1 MALISFPI
9 GTGYDHF
16 PILFFFHWW
25 WYLFLPALSFNPTFT
40 RRVTLKGEGVY
51 ESLEWKW
58 GHYAFVILLINWLL
72 RRFIIQSLVV
82 FSWCEMIERA
92 THFFFKQ
99 LLINIFT
106 NKTGPN
112 WIDAAARWLDFVWDL
127 QTFPLQQ
134 TCAFTVI
141 PFLYQS
147 ISSQV
152 QEALEPCRY
161 WYSFLFLCLIDPQ
174 CPVCFPRD
182 VFKVQ
187 QQGAKKKKARS
198 IHH

>member
-1 MALISFPI
+1 MTIFP
-9 GTGYDHF
+9 F
-16 PILFFFHWW
+16 SFFFIDDDICFYLLCRSIRPSRDERWRCLRELGMKMRSLRLRDSFNQLITTSFH
-25 WYLFLPALSFNPTFT
+25 YSKSSRLFLVRNDWTSDP
-40 RRVTLKGEGVY
+40 
-51 ESLEWKW
+51 
-58 GHYAFVILLINWLL
+58 
-72 RRFIIQSLVV
+72 
-82 FSWCEMIERA
+82 
-92 THFFFKQ
+92 FFFKQ

-187 QQGAKKKKARS
+187 QQGANKKKARS

>member
-92 THFFFKQ
+92 THFFLKTTFNKHFHKQ
-99 LLINIFT
+99 NRSQLDWCCCEMVRFRLGLANFPFTADLCVYSNPFFVSVHFLSSPRSPWTVSLLIQFSLFML
-106 NKTGPN
+106 N
-112 WIDAAARWLDFVWDL
+112 WSTMSRLLSTWRLQSSTARSK
-127 QTFPLQQ
+127 Q
-134 TCAFTVI
+134 
-141 PFLYQS
+141 
-147 ISSQV
+147 
-152 QEALEPCRY
+152 
-161 WYSFLFLCLIDPQ
+161 
-174 CPVCFPRD
+174 
-182 VFKVQ
+182 
-187 QQGAKKKKARS
+187 KKARS